1 MANNR
6 LHLNL
11 SLILFGLVS
20 IYSGFVLMIDFHM
33 GSHGTINQI
42 QTHFSLS
49 YSSWALTHK
58 IGILIFSSLLAIHL
72 ILNHKFYSIILRKR
86 LFKKNKQ
93 IIILSTLFI
102 IVAISGYLPWLMSL
116 RSESNIIRKIL
127 IEIHDK
133 FSIIFSIYLILH
145 VVMRIKRILK

>member
-1 MANNR
+1 M
-6 LHLNL
+6 
-11 SLILFGLVS
+11 SLILFGFIS
-20 IYSGFVLMIDFHM
+20 IYTGFVLMIEFHM

-42 QTHFSLS
+42 QTHLGFS
-49 YSSWALTHK
+49 YSSWALFHK
-58 IGILIFSSLLAIHL
+58 IAILIFSSLFLIHL
-72 ILNHKFYSIILRKR
+72 YLNLKLYSIMFRKR

-93 IIILSTLFI
+93 IIILSALFI
-102 IVAISGYLPWLMSL
+102 IVAISGYLPWLISL

-145 VVMRIKRILK
+145 VVNRIKRILK